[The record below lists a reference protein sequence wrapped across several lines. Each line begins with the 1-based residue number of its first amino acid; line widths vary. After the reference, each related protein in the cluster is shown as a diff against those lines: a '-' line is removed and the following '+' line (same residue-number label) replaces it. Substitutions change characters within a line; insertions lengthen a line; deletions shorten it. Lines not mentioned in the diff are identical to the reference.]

1 MSFAGSLRLP
11 LDEPILHSGPR
22 TRTSRIADDDWVPRC
37 SDRLAAKSAF
47 RDPQTEKQAKRVLL
61 SKWTRRPEGA
71 ASTTP
76 NEAIARRF
84 RETFTTP
91 LSSSKRAQCASSTP
105 GALAAARG
113 LLRGCSS
120 RDAPVIAKQVE
131 SMSANHPLVWNARG
145 LNSRARRSAV
155 RSIVEQ
161 QRASIVCL
169 QESKIENF
177 SVSMNC
183 DVSGIDFDFQGLLDD
198 LSLVEVHLSG

>member
-1 MSFAGSLRLP
+1 MEPVYPVYPSSSIVAAGTALPVQQPVSFAGSLRLP

-91 LSSSKRAQCASSTP
+91 LSSSKRAAMRELYPRRAGRSTRT
-105 GALAAARG
+105 AAQ
-113 LLRGCSS
+113 L
-120 RDAPVIAKQVE
+120 
-131 SMSANHPLVWNARG
+131 
-145 LNSRARRSAV
+145 
-155 RSIVEQ
+155 
-161 QRASIVCL
+161 
-169 QESKIENF
+169 F
-177 SVSMNC
+177 
-183 DVSGIDFDFQGLLDD
+183 
-198 LSLVEVHLSG
+198 